1 MGLSEEY
8 VLEMHDIVKE
18 FPGVR
23 ALKGVQLKVRPG
35 TVHTLMGENG
45 AGKSTLMKCLIGI
58 QPVTS
63 GKILY
68 KGKEVSFKSTQEALD
83 AGISMIHQ
91 ELSPVY
97 ERSVCDNVW
106 LGREPKKGILTDHR
120 KMYDDCVE
128 LFSRMGLD
136 IDPHD
141 KMKDLTVAKMQ
152 MVEIVK
158 AVSYDSSIV
167 IMDEPTSA
175 LTESEVEDLFQII
188 ADLKEKG
195 VAIVYISHKM
205 DEIFR
210 ISDDITVYR
219 DGEYIAT
226 DRAENLTQDKLIQLM
241 VGREITDMF
250 PKTECPIG
258 DVVLKV
264 EDLCAGRLVQHVS
277 FELRKGEILGFAGL
291 VGAGR
296 TETME
301 TIFGMRHK
309 TSGKIVKDGKELEIK
324 SPKDA
329 IENHISLLTEDR
341 RGNGIVGLLSVR
353 ENMVMANLNLKAYGM
368 PLNAKKMREDAQTY
382 IDKIRVKTP
391 TMETPIQNLSGGN
404 QQKVL
409 VGRWLLTN
417 PDVLIVDEPTR
428 GIDVGAKSEIHA
440 LLSEL
445 AGQGKAIIVVS
456 SEMPEVMGVAD
467 RMVVMHEG
475 HVSGILDRSE
485 FSQELIMKYATS
497 HEGEAKAN

>member
-1 MGLSEEY
+1 M
-8 VLEMHDIVKE
+8 
-18 FPGVR
+18 
-23 ALKGVQLKVRPG
+23 KGVQLKVRPG

-63 GKILY
+63 GKIIY
-68 KGKEVSFKSTQEALD
+68 KGKEVSYKSTQEALD

-106 LGREPKKGILTDHR
+106 LGREPKKGILTDHK

-128 LFSRMGLD
+128 LFQRMGLD
-136 IDPHD
+136 IDPHE

-175 LTESEVEDLFQII
+175 LTESEVEDLFKII

-258 DVVLKV
+258 EVVLKV

-309 TSGKIVKDGKELEIK
+309 TSGKIIKDGKELNIK

-497 HEGEAKAN
+497 HEVEAKAN

>member
-1 MGLSEEY
+1 
-8 VLEMHDIVKE
+8 
-18 FPGVR
+18 
-23 ALKGVQLKVRPG
+23 
-35 TVHTLMGENG
+35 
-45 AGKSTLMKCLIGI
+45 
-58 QPVTS
+58 
-63 GKILY
+63 
-68 KGKEVSFKSTQEALD
+68 
-83 AGISMIHQ
+83 
-91 ELSPVY
+91 
-97 ERSVCDNVW
+97 
-106 LGREPKKGILTDHR
+106 
-120 KMYDDCVE
+120 
-128 LFSRMGLD
+128 
-136 IDPHD
+136 
-141 KMKDLTVAKMQ
+141 
-152 MVEIVK
+152 
-158 AVSYDSSIV
+158 
-167 IMDEPTSA
+167 
-175 LTESEVEDLFQII
+175 
-188 ADLKEKG
+188 
-195 VAIVYISHKM
+195 
-205 DEIFR
+205 
-210 ISDDITVYR
+210 
-219 DGEYIAT
+219 
-226 DRAENLTQDKLIQLM
+226 
-241 VGREITDMF
+241 
-250 PKTECPIG
+250 
-258 DVVLKV
+258 
-264 EDLCAGRLVQHVS
+264 
-277 FELRKGEILGFAGL
+277 
-291 VGAGR
+291 
-296 TETME
+296 ME

-309 TSGKIVKDGKELEIK
+309 TSGKIIKDGKELEIK

-497 HEGEAKAN
+497 HEVEAKAN